1 MPAYNVE
8 KYIGEAIHSVKNQS
22 YENWELLIV
31 NDGSTD
37 RTKDEILK
45 FDDFRIKYF
54 KQENQGVS
62 TARNFALRH
71 MQGDFFCFLDA
82 DDLYS
87 KDSLNSRLKVFL
99 QEKHVIIVDGRVEI
113 RDIITNKLIRV
124 YQPDFKGN
132 ALSQFVRLNEKCFFG
147 PSCMIKRLPNIN
159 YTFKEGL
166 SHGEDLLFY
175 ISIANEGLYSY
186 TTDLVMTYRS
196 GNNSAM
202 SNLQGLEKGYHDIYY
217 ELKKM
222 QAISS
227 SDLEIYKKKT
237 ISIMFKSYLG
247 NGHILPAIKVLFR
260 SQFK

>member
-1 MPAYNVE
+1 MPAYNVQ
-8 KYIGEAIHSVKNQS
+8 KYIGESINSVLHQS

-37 RTKDEILK
+37 STKDEILK
-45 FDDFRIKYF
+45 FDDCRIRYYE
-54 KQENQGVS
+54 QENQGVS
-62 TARNFALRH
+62 TARNHALRR
-71 MQGDFFCFLDA
+71 MQGDYFCFLDA

-87 KDSLNSRLKVFL
+87 RDSLSSRLRVFL
-99 QEKHVIIVDGRVEI
+99 QEEHVVIVDGRVEI

-124 YQPDFKGN
+124 YQPDFRGN

-147 PSCMIKRLPNIN
+147 PSCMIKRLPNID
-159 YTFKEGL
+159 YGFKEGL
-166 SHGEDLLFY
+166 THGEDLLFY

-196 GNNSAM
+196 GNYSAM
-202 SNLQGLEKGYHDIYY
+202 SNLQGLEKGYYDIYH

-222 QAISS
+222 PAISPK
-227 SDLEIYKKKT
+227 DLEIYKRKT
-237 ISIMFKSYLG
+237 TFIMFKSYLG

-260 SQFK
+260 SQLT